1 MAPSVALIHSPFTS
15 AVAWGAVPEALRAQG
30 VQVAVPEVL
39 DDDEPPYASHF
50 VARVAQQLQLDAP
63 GEHVVLVGHGGAG
76 PLLPQIAF
84 ARHASG
90 SPVAGYVF
98 VDAMLPRTL
107 KTATRLDLV
116 GADDPVAAAELSQR
130 LTAGHRYP
138 EWTDGEL
145 AVSVSDPADRAM
157 LLAGLRPRPLDF
169 FTEPLPVPEDWPDAP
184 CAYWQLSDVYA
195 GAARTAQLRGWT
207 VQHHD
212 AHHFW
217 ALTNPEDY
225 AAALVALL
233 ATLTSRVISAD
244 QRFASAGIA
253 LHVAMRL
260 SV

>member
-1 MAPSVALIHSPFTS
+1 MGPSIALIHSPFTS
-15 AVAWGAVPEALRAQG
+15 AAAWGVTSDALRAHDIE
-30 VQVAVPEVL
+30 VTIPEVL

-63 GEHVVLVGHGGAG
+63 GRHLVLVGHGGAG

-84 ARHASG
+84 ARHAVG

-107 KTATRLDLV
+107 KSATRLDLV

-130 LTAGHRYP
+130 LAAGHRFP

-145 AVSVSDPADRAM
+145 AATVSDPSDRAM
-157 LLAGLRPRPLDF
+157 LLAGLRPRALDF

-184 CAYWQLSDVYA
+184 CTYLQLSDAYA
-195 GAARTAQLRGWT
+195 GAAHTAQLRGWP
-207 VQHHD
+207 VVKQD

-217 ALTNPEDY
+217 PLTDPEGYATALM
-225 AAALVALL
+225 ALL
-233 ATLTSRVISAD
+233 PS
-244 QRFASAGIA
+244 
-253 LHVAMRL
+253 
-260 SV
+260 

>member
-1 MAPSVALIHSPFTS
+1 MTSSVALIHSPFTS
-15 AVAWGAVPEALRAQG
+15 AVAWGTTPEVLRSQG

-50 VARVAQQLQLDAP
+50 VARVAQQLQVDAP

-107 KTATRLDLV
+107 RTATRLDLV
-116 GADDPVAAAELSQR
+116 GVDDPVAAAELSQR

-145 AVSVSDPADRAM
+145 AATVSDPTDRAM
-157 LLAGLRPRPLDF
+157 LLAGLRPRSLDF

-184 CAYWQLSDVYA
+184 CNYLQLSDAYA
-195 GAARTAQLRGWT
+195 GVARTAALRGWNAQQQNT
-207 VQHHD
+207 
-212 AHHFW
+212 HHFW
-217 ALTNPEDY
+217 ALTNAHDF
-225 AAALVALL
+225 ATALIALL
-233 ATLTSRVISAD
+233 PD
-244 QRFASAGIA
+244 
-253 LHVAMRL
+253 
-260 SV
+260 